1 MSEYSDKLKRPCRE
15 CPFKRTSMRGYL
27 GSDNPEHFLDQTLRG
42 ADMPCHMEID
52 YSDKEWLTT
61 QEPTAPMC
69 VGGLQMQN
77 NWLSLSRNPKVAEAQ
92 DKAGTN
98 KNVFDNPEEFLIHH
112 KVGKHSGP
120 TEPGVRWRATEVD
133 RKRGLIPYDSV
144 EAWSVEGDEEFD
156 SILYLAKNKDGVA
169 VAVLTGDSRSIKTR
183 DWLAE
188 WAGGGGTITHRTG
201 SREYI
206 EALRKMMVAEDAE

>member
-1 MSEYSDKLKRPCRE
+1 MSEYSEKLRRPCRE

-27 GSDNPEHFLDQTLRG
+27 GNDYPEHFLNQTLGG

-52 YSDKEWLTT
+52 YSDPDWLTT

-69 VGGLQMQN
+69 RGGLEFQN
-77 NWLSLSRNPKVAEAQ
+77 NWMSLSRDPKVAAAQ
-92 DKAGTN
+92 NQCGTN
-98 KNVFDNPEEFLIHH
+98 EKVFETPEEFLIHH

-120 TEPGVRWRATEVD
+120 TEPGMRWRAAEVD
-133 RKRGLIPYDSV
+133 RKRGLIPHDSV
-144 EAWSVEGDEEFD
+144 EAWYLEDDEDFNTVLYVARDENGTILRVLSGDRD
-156 SILYLAKNKDGVA
+156 RDAK
-169 VAVLTGDSRSIKTR
+169 

-188 WAGGGGTITHRTG
+188 WAGGGGKITAHGG

-206 EALRKMMVAEDAE
+206 DALRKMGANA